1 MADQKIIEKHD
12 DLSSM
17 ESQLKENA
25 VEERSEMPLNDLCAL
40 LTQCVYMNPDREDEP
55 MRIKRPDVVHALLQN
70 LYIKTSVKSD
80 RKRGILI
87 YHNGRYES
95 DGDLIIEKVLGHA
108 FLDLTTHDK
117 RSLYSTT
124 EKNQILD
131 RIRELTPTLDSRF
144 DADLNIIN
152 MENGLYNWK
161 TGEFQAHSPDYPSRI
176 QIPVKYD
183 PTATCPTIEK
193 FFTIVLKPEDIPKI
207 IEFIA
212 YCLYRGYPIQKI
224 FIVLGPGGTG
234 KSFLADIL
242 VHFVGEENKFSIT
255 PQELTK
261 DRFAG
266 ADLYRKL
273 LNIIPDVGDEKLAQ
287 TALIKAL
294 SGRTDKVRTQRKYG
308 DPFEFVNFAKLFF
321 GFNKL
326 PETGDKTTGWYR
338 RVEIVKMEHVLGE
351 TELS

>member
-1 MADQKIIEKHD
+1 
-12 DLSSM
+12 
-17 ESQLKENA
+17 
-25 VEERSEMPLNDLCAL
+25 
-40 LTQCVYMNPDREDEP
+40 
-55 MRIKRPDVVHALLQN
+55 
-70 LYIKTSVKSD
+70 
-80 RKRGILI
+80 
-87 YHNGRYES
+87 
-95 DGDLIIEKVLGHA
+95 
-108 FLDLTTHDK
+108 
-117 RSLYSTT
+117 
-124 EKNQILD
+124 
-131 RIRELTPTLDSRF
+131 
-144 DADLNIIN
+144 
-152 MENGLYNWK
+152 
-161 TGEFQAHSPDYPSRI
+161 
-176 QIPVKYD
+176 
-183 PTATCPTIEK
+183 
-193 FFTIVLKPEDIPKI
+193 
-207 IEFIA
+207 
-212 YCLYRGYPIQKI
+212 LYRGYPIQKI

-338 RVEIVKMEHVLGE
+338 RVEIIKMEHVLGE
-351 TELS
+351 TELSKEFIDKLTSPEELSGLFNLAIKILPDLLNRNAFTNETSREDMAEQYEAVSNPMSYFCEHFLINAPQERITKDELFDNYLLFCRAAGLSVPKKKDEDSIKNNLGRFIHKNVDWLTKDLKKTEVARIGEGKNSKPIAIWPDTKFDDERFNEWMESRNHLH